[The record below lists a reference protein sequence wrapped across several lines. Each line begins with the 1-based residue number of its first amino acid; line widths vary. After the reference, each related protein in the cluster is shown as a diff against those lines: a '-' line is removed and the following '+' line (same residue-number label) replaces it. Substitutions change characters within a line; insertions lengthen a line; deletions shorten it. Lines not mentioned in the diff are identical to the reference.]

1 MALRNRQQVQSEVMQ
16 MLLKL
21 DVGSLQCAYG
31 IIEFEVRESKK
42 YNQHLF
48 LKNLVRH
55 HYSEEVEARE
65 DGGLLFCQKL
75 HRFLSKHFETPDK
88 TKGEPLVSEQGLFVY
103 VKQPLYSKEFKNST
117 KQRET
122 KTEDFAHHPLNNSE
136 IFCLQKLKDFKIRG
150 SIGRSGEKSR
160 LFYTILVYQIQKWQ
174 KCRL

>member
-1 MALRNRQQVQSEVMQ
+1 M
-16 MLLKL
+16 
-21 DVGSLQCAYG
+21 
-31 IIEFEVRESKK
+31 
-42 YNQHLF
+42 
-48 LKNLVRH
+48 RH

-65 DGGLLFCQKL
+65 DGGLQFCQKL

-88 TKGEPLVSEQGLFVY
+88 TSEQGLFVY

-160 LFYTILVYQIQKWQ
+160 FF
-174 KCRL
+174 